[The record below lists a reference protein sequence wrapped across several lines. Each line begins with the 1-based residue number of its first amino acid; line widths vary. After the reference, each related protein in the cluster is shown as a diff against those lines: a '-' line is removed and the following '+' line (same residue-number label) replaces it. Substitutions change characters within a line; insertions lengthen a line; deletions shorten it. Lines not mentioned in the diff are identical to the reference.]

1 MKFGII
7 EFLTLIGALG
17 FFIYGMKV
25 MSDGI
30 QKVAGSKMRSILS
43 KMTSTRFLG
52 ITTGFILTALLQSS
66 SATTVMI
73 VSFVNA
79 GLLSLVESIG
89 VVMGANIGTTI
100 TAWLISLL
108 GFKVKISSI
117 ALPIIAIGF
126 PMMFSSKSK
135 IKAWAEV
142 LIGFALLFMGL
153 DELKHSVPNLKESP
167 EFLEFVRHYANM
179 GILTT
184 IIFVGVGT
192 LLTLIVQSS
201 SAAMAIT
208 LIMCYYGYIPFEL
221 AAAMVL
227 GENIGTTITANLAA
241 MVGNVHAKRA
251 AKAHLIF
258 NVFGVIWM
266 IFTFSF
272 FINGI
277 NSFMSNNPTII
288 KELVELKN
296 EKEYVILDNSGYP
309 VIENGLEKI
318 FPDFTVAEN
327 YIKNNP
333 DFTLEERKTTWNLF
347 LFKSEEK
354 DFIDWLKKEKNYEI
368 QSVKNSEDI
377 YKTEERV
384 LIEIFNSKDKKRRNA
399 FCESNIGRL
408 RSMEEIENVSD
419 NYICSPIANRKA
431 VPIALAIFHTVF
443 NIFNVLLLVWFVP
456 LISRIVIRM
465 QPSKGETD
473 EEFHLE
479 HIGGGLMQTAEL
491 SVLEAKKEVI
501 KFGEITTRLFNM
513 IPALMK
519 ETDNKKFDALMKRI
533 RKYEDITDKMEVE
546 IADYL
551 AKSAQGEMSDAA
563 SIKVRSMISIIN
575 DMERIG
581 DICYQISISIERK
594 KEKKADFT
602 NEATK
607 SIEDMLSEIQ
617 LSLNIMNNNL
627 NSDYAQVSLTEANN
641 SEININNMRNKL
653 RKSYLQKIEKGE
665 MKIQTGMIYNNLIHS
680 LEKIGDHIFN
690 VSEAIV
696 GDK

>member
-89 VVMGANIGTTI
+89 VIMGANIGTTI

-126 PMMFSSKSK
+126 PMMFSSKSN

-153 DELKHSVPNLKESP
+153 DALKGSVPNLKENT
-167 EFLEFVRHYANM
+167 EFLAFLSNYANM
-179 GILTT
+179 GILST
-184 IIFVGVGT
+184 IIFIGVGT
-192 LLTLIVQSS
+192 ILTLVVQSS
-201 SAAMAIT
+201 SAAMALT
-208 LIMCYYGYIPFEL
+208 LVMCYEGYIPFEL

-241 MVGNVHAKRA
+241 LVGNVHAKRA
-251 AKAHLIF
+251 ARAHFIF
-258 NVFGVIWM
+258 NIFGVIWM
-266 IFTFSF
+266 IFALQF
-272 FINGI
+272 FIRI
-277 NSFMSNNPTII
+277 IDSYMMSNMDLSP
-288 KELVELKN
+288 L
-296 EKEYVILDNSGYP
+296 NSVG
-309 VIENGLEKI
+309 
-318 FPDFTVAEN
+318 
-327 YIKNNP
+327 
-333 DFTLEERKTTWNLF
+333 
-347 LFKSEEK
+347 
-354 DFIDWLKKEKNYEI
+354 
-368 QSVKNSEDI
+368 
-377 YKTEERV
+377 
-384 LIEIFNSKDKKRRNA
+384 
-399 FCESNIGRL
+399 ESI
-408 RSMEEIENVSD
+408 
-419 NYICSPIANRKA
+419 A
-431 VPIALAIFHTVF
+431 VPIGLSIFHTTF
-443 NIFNVLLLVWFVP
+443 NILNVIFLVWFVP
-456 LISRIVIRM
+456 LISRTVIRM
-465 QPSKGETD
+465 QPSKGEID

-607 SIEDMLSEIQ
+607 SVEDMLSEIQ

-627 NSDYAQVSLTEANN
+627 NSEYAQVSLTEANN